1 MIHQEITNENKCG
14 VSDGSKGGAQWARP
28 LLFWMKKEEITDG
41 IKAGRASKTK
51 CPPSVSSRSSFAT
64 GCYKR
69 TVCTFIQVWHLLVR
83 CPSKAVH
90 RMPSLLSFR
99 YNPSSK
105 GVHTRIFV
113 RHGPKVFH

>member
-51 CPPSVSSRSSFAT
+51 CPPLLAQGLHSPLGVTKELFVHS
-64 GCYKR
+64 YKYG
-69 TVCTFIQVWHLLVR
+69 TYW
-83 CPSKAVH
+83 
-90 RMPSLLSFR
+90 
-99 YNPSSK
+99 
-105 GVHTRIFV
+105 
-113 RHGPKVFH
+113 